1 VTDTDWTTV
10 SDGTEE
16 QIQETKIVFEEIG
29 DEFIGYYL
37 GLREIRDRSSQQFYQ
52 QARFRD
58 PETDEIC
65 YMRANHSLKEG
76 LAKVTIGSLTKVNYV
91 DDVDTGQASPM
102 RSFSVAVK
110 PGEIL
115 ATSAIPGGRAVRRAV
130 KPKPAGRPVKDNP
143 QA

>member
-1 VTDTDWTTV
+1 VSDSDWTTV

-16 QIQETKIVFEEIG
+16 QIQETKIVFEEIN
-29 DEFIGYYL
+29 DEFVGYYL

-58 PETDEIC
+58 PDTDEIC

-76 LAKVTIGSLTKVNYV
+76 LAKVTIGSLTKVTYV

-110 PGEIL
+110 PGESVSN
-115 ATSAIPGGRAVRRAV
+115 ATIGGGRSVRRAA
-130 KPKPAGRPVKDNP
+130 KPKPAGRPVKDAP